1 MIQLLKYVVRF
12 ILGRLGYTI
21 TRLPR
26 KAVPVP
32 VEVSMM
38 RLIKRTVNFIL
49 GGFGYVITRL
59 PKETMSAPVEPPSDA
74 SSDETLPKPKAKN
87 PELRSLR
94 INMHH
99 VGGRSGGFPMPFNS
113 KFYDSAEMYIYD
125 ADPDCAEQM
134 KSASSYV
141 DHVIT
146 AAVGGADGQ
155 AVFYVTYD
163 PYTSSLLPPHPEY
176 AAKCS
181 YQDASCDY
189 IMGDVLVPVK
199 TLSVETRSLDSLARE
214 HSFQV
219 DYLSLDVQGAEYE
232 LLSGATDS
240 MLRDTV
246 GIMCEFSFL
255 PLYDRQKLFDE
266 IVTLLRPKGFFVA
279 NIFPHGY
286 GWATYRPAIGW
297 RGDKGFMAVGDALF
311 MRDPR
316 HIVEHAE
323 CPFLSLLKLAFI
335 SMCYGNVAYALQCL
349 EEAYKNPE
357 IDVLAAKG
365 EISYV
370 GFLDD
375 MYGLYRKQEHIYP
388 PRFSHLWTA
397 EESLARFK
405 EGAVV
410 SQDKENARRAYFSE
424 NNKEVFFRNAPG
436 LLSPLSNVF
445 EELLERYGFS
455 ELASLVR
462 EKRITSIKQTLGA
475 LGIQV
480 VNGSIQQG

>member
-1 MIQLLKYVVRF
+1 MIRLIKRMVHF
-12 ILGRLGYTI
+12 TLGRLGY
-21 TRLPR
+21 
-26 KAVPVP
+26 
-32 VEVSMM
+32 S
-38 RLIKRTVNFIL
+38 
-49 GGFGYVITRL
+49 ITRL
-59 PKETMSAPVEPPSDA
+59 PKKVALVPAPVEPLLDV
-74 SSDETLPKPKAKN
+74 SSDEALPRPRAKKP
-87 PELRSLR
+87 EQRSLR

-99 VGGRSGGFPMPFNS
+99 VGGRTGGFPMPFNS

-146 AAVGGADGQ
+146 AAVGGVDGE

-189 IMGDVLVPVK
+189 VMGDVLAPLK
-199 TLSVETRSLDSLARE
+199 TLHVETRSLDSLARE
-214 HSFQV
+214 RGFQV
-219 DYLSLDVQGAEYE
+219 DYLSLDVQGAEFE
-232 LLSGATDS
+232 LLSGAADS
-240 MLRDTV
+240 ISRDTV

-255 PLYDRQKLFDE
+255 PLYDKQKLFDE
-266 IVTLLRPKGFFVA
+266 IMALLRQKGFFVS
-279 NIFPHGY
+279 NIFPHGH

-297 RGDKGFMAVGDALF
+297 RGDNGFTAVGDALF
-311 MRDPR
+311 LRDPL

-323 CPFLSLLKLAFI
+323 RPFLSLLKLAFI
-335 SMCYGNVAYALQCL
+335 SLCYGNVAYALQCL

-357 IDVLAAKG
+357 VGALAAKDDVP
-365 EISYV
+365 YL

-375 MYGLYRKQEHIYP
+375 MYSLYRKNEHIYP

-397 EESLARFK
+397 EESLARFND
-405 EGAVV
+405 GAVV
-410 SQDKENARRAYFSE
+410 TPDKQVARNAYFSGVD
-424 NNKEVFFRNAPG
+424 KESFFRTAPR
-436 LLSPLSNVF
+436 LLDPLPTEF
-445 EELLERYGFS
+445 EELLDKNGFTP
-455 ELASLVR
+455 LAESVR

-475 LGIQV
+475 LGIKV
-480 VNGSIQQG
+480 ENGIIQREMT